1 MLQCTLAAGFIA
13 PCLPTPADHPPT
25 GPGWIH
31 EIKHEGFRLM
41 ARRDGAGV
49 RLLTR
54 NGYNWVANFPAI
66 LEAASA
72 LQAHS
77 CRIEGEA
84 VAPLK
89 KSRRLG
95 SAAGL
100 SADRRGGRG
109 RSTE

>member
-1 MLQCTLAAGFIA
+1 
-13 PCLPTPADHPPT
+13 
-25 GPGWIH
+25 
-31 EIKHEGFRLM
+31 M
-41 ARRDGAGV
+41 ARRDAASV
-49 RLLTR
+49 RLLIR
-54 NGYNWVANFPAI
+54 NGYNWSARFPAI
-66 LEAASA
+66 LEAVSA

-77 CRIEGEA
+77 CLIEGEA

>member
-1 MLQCTLAAGFIA
+1 
-13 PCLPTPADHPPT
+13 
-25 GPGWIH
+25 
-31 EIKHEGFRLM
+31 M
-41 ARRDGAGV
+41 ARRDAASV

-54 NGYNWVANFPAI
+54 NDWSARFPAI
-66 LEAASA
+66 LEAISA

-77 CRIEGEA
+77 CLIEGEA